1 MIAVDSDGRG
11 ALLFGRRR
19 EQQILTDLLN
29 ATRQG
34 RSGVLVIRGE
44 PGIGKTAL
52 LDEALRQAKGFRTIH
67 ITGAESEME
76 LPYAGL
82 QQVCG
87 RLTKF
92 FDQLPDLQKKALSV
106 ALGIVEGDLPDRLM
120 VGLALLTLLSVAG
133 ADRPTLCVVDDGQWV
148 DSVSM
153 QALAFVARRV
163 LADPVALIFAVR
175 DGGSDRELA
184 GQPELMLRGLDDQ
197 DAHRLL
203 ATMVPGRVDELV
215 RANIV
220 AEAGGN
226 PLALMEFCKA
236 STPQEL
242 AGGYGL
248 ANAKPLTTRI
258 ERTFGRRLR
267 ELPAETST
275 LLLIAAVEPAGRAE
289 WVWAAAGLLG
299 MGADTAKAAEE
310 ADLITVDEGIHF
322 RHPLIRAALY
332 ADASVSDRRRVH
344 GALAQAVVG
353 TVADECRAWHRAHA
367 AERPDEGIAEELVRS
382 AERAR
387 ARGGAAAAAVFL
399 ACAANLSVDPNRRA
413 ERALDA
419 AQAKL
424 DAGAPE
430 AAAALLAMARDVLV
444 DDEFL
449 SARDELLRAK
459 LAFAA
464 SRGNDAP
471 PLLLRAAKRLE
482 HFDTSL
488 SRETYLE
495 AVMASVLV
503 GGLGIGPHNS
513 AAAAAVEARAAPAAA
528 PPLRAVDL
536 MLDGLIVRFTEG
548 HSSAAPLLKNAI
560 GEFLREEETGIADA
574 RWHDITHRVCLDLFD
589 QDAYSFLVLR
599 QVAALRAAG
608 ALTLLPVTLVTEAGL
623 CVTSGEFERAES
635 LLAEAQ
641 TIVTATGGSPARSSI
656 DCYLAAYRG
665 QEQPC
670 RELVDATIHNAKA
683 RGQGF
688 EVATS
693 LYALAILFNGSGRY
707 SDALAAASAGAHFDD
722 IGIGGYLLCEL
733 IEAATRCGERAV
745 AGEALDRLVERARAS
760 GTATALGMAAR
771 STALTSEGPAA
782 EAAYREAIAHLG
794 CSPVTLYLART
805 HLVYGEWLRRER
817 RKADARKELQI
828 AHDMF
833 DKIGADGFAARARRE
848 LNAAGFTVYTRS
860 SDAPPALTAQE
871 SNIARLA
878 RDGFTNPEIGAQLF
892 LSPRTIEWHLAR
904 VFAKLG
910 VTSRRELRNVTF

>member
-1 MIAVDSDGRG
+1 MIVNSDGR
-11 ALLFGRRR
+11 ATPLLGRHR
-19 EQQILTDLLN
+19 EQKTLADLLDSI
-29 ATRQG
+29 RQG

-52 LDEALRQAKGFRTIH
+52 LDDALRKAVGIRTIH

-82 QQVCG
+82 QQVCDH
-87 RLTKF
+87 LTEFYGK
-92 FDQLPDLQKKALSV
+92 LTDLQERALSV
-106 ALGIVEGDLPDRLM
+106 ALGTVEGDLPDRLM
-120 VGLALLTLLSVAG
+120 LGMALLTLLSAAG
-133 ADRPTLCVVDDGQWV
+133 ADRPTLCVVDDAQWV

-153 QALAFVARRV
+153 QALAFVARRT
-163 LADPVALIFAVR
+163 LADSVALVFAVR
-175 DGGSDRELA
+175 DGGSGSELA
-184 GQPELMLRGLDDQ
+184 GQPEMTLQGLDDH
-197 DAHRLL
+197 DAHKLL
-203 ATMVPGRVDELV
+203 ATMVLGRVDEMV

-226 PLALMEFCKA
+226 PLALMEFHKA
-236 STPQEL
+236 SRPQEL

-248 ANAKPLTTRI
+248 ANAKPLTARI

-267 ELPAETST
+267 ELPPETRM

-289 WVWAAAGLLG
+289 WVWAAARLLG
-299 MGADTAKAAEE
+299 IGVEAARPAEQ
-310 ADLITVDEGIHF
+310 ADLITVDEGIRF

-332 ADASVSDRRRVH
+332 GDASVSDRRRVH
-344 GALAQAVVG
+344 AALAQAVVG

-367 AERPDEGIAEELVRS
+367 AGEPDEGLAEELVRA
-382 AERAR
+382 AEAAR
-387 ARGGAAAAAVFL
+387 VRGGAAAAASFL
-399 ACAANLSVDPNRRA
+399 ACAVNLSADPNRRA

-430 AAAALLAMARDVLV
+430 AASALLAMARDVLV

-482 HFDTSL
+482 HHDRSL

-503 GGLGIGPHNS
+503 GGLAIKPQS
-513 AAAAAVEARAAPAAA
+513 STAAVAAAAQSAPASTT
-528 PPLRAVDL
+528 PVRAIDL
-536 MLDGLIVRFTEG
+536 LLDGLVVRLTDG
-548 HSSAAPLLKNAI
+548 YIAAAPLLKNAI
-560 GEFLREEETGIADA
+560 SELLREEEAGIADP

-589 QDAYSFLVLR
+589 QDSYNFLVLR
-599 QVAALRAAG
+599 QAEELRAAG

-623 CVTSGEFERAES
+623 CVTSGEFERAQS
-635 LLAEAQ
+635 LLAEAEA
-641 TIVTATGGSPARSSI
+641 IITATGGTVAQSSI

-665 QEQPC
+665 QEQVC
-670 RELVDATIHNAKA
+670 RELVDLTIDRAKA
-683 RGQGF
+683 HGQGF

-693 LYALAILFNGSGRY
+693 LYASAILFNGLGRY
-707 SDALAAASAGAHFDD
+707 ADALAAATAGANYDD
-722 IGIGGYLLCEL
+722 IGICGYLLCEL
-733 IEAATRCGERAV
+733 IEAATRCGEHVV
-745 AGEALDRLVERARAS
+745 AGDALRLLVARAEAS

-771 STALTSEGPAA
+771 STALTNEGSVAD
-782 EAAYREAIAHLG
+782 AAYRDAIEHLER
-794 CSPVTLYLART
+794 SPVTLYLART
-805 HLVYGEWLRRER
+805 HLVYGEWLRREK
-817 RKADARKELQI
+817 RKADARQELQT

-833 DKIGADGFAARARRE
+833 DKIGADTFAARARRE
-848 LNAAGFTVYTRS
+848 LNAAGFTVYTR
-860 SDAPPALTAQE
+860 AAGAAVALTTQE
-871 SNIARLA
+871 SSIARLA
-878 RDGFTNPEIGAQLF
+878 REGFTNPEIGAQLF
-892 LSPRTIEWHLAR
+892 LSPRTVEWHLAR
-904 VFAKLG
+904 VFAKLS
-910 VTSRRELRNVTF
+910 VTSRRELRNVAF